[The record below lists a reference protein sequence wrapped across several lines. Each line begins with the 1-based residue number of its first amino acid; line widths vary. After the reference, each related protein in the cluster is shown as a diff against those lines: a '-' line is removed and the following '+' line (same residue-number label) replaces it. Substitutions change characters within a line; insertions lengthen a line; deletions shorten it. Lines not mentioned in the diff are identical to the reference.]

1 MIRPLPLALSA
12 TPASARDLE
21 VTSKGIAILARTPQ
35 RGPDP
40 FENPPISAVLVRWHE
55 LRGLELLD
63 PWPSFRL
70 RWGGRGARGDAT
82 FTPHFHE
89 DPREFVAALERLV
102 VAATERAPTV
112 VARGWLDAPDVSWE
126 PTDELPVATTPQTGP
141 TLGVFRTPARDVSP
155 PEATV
160 LARRKAPPTFE
171 ALVLWLR
178 SSPRRPLDLLPREAA
193 ITADGMLHVRWRD
206 RRCARIP
213 VDTVRLR
220 FSVPIDEEHSP
231 DAIYVFGRATRLLL
245 VDRAHCEV
253 AQQLDLHLDL
263 HLDRTLETPT
273 TR

>member
-1 MIRPLPLALSA
+1 MIRQLPLALSA

-21 VTSKGIAILARTPQ
+21 VTTKGIAILARTPQ

-40 FENPPISAVLVRWHE
+40 FENPPLSAVLVRWHE

-82 FTPHFHE
+82 FAPHLHE
-89 DPREFVAALERLV
+89 DPREFVEALERLV
-102 VAATERAPTV
+102 VAATERAPTI
-112 VARGWLDAPDVSWE
+112 VARGWLDAPDVPWE
-126 PTDELPVATTPQTGP
+126 PTADLPVASIPQAGP
-141 TLGVFRTPARDVSP
+141 KLGAFRTPARETSP
-155 PEATV
+155 PEFTV
-160 LARRKAPPTFE
+160 MARRKAPPTFE

-178 SSPRRPLDLLPREAA
+178 SSPRRPLDLLPREAVV
-193 ITADGMLHVRWRD
+193 TADGMLHVRWRD

-220 FSVPIDEEHSP
+220 FFVPLGEWQSP

-245 VDRAHCEV
+245 VDRMHCEV
-253 AQQLDLHLDL
+253 AQALDRHLDG
-263 HLDRTLETPT
+263 TPGGPA